1 MSTVESK
8 PWTFVTSHTQVLLC
22 IAQNP
27 EARLREVAERVGI
40 TERAAQ
46 RIVAELVENNYV
58 DRSREGRRN
67 YYAVRQDLPLAL
79 PTPRDTDVGSLL
91 NALAPN
97 GSNDQRS
104 KQVRSCAK

>member
-46 RIVAELVENNYV
+46 RIVADLVESGYV
-58 DRSREGRRN
+58 DRTRVGRRN
-67 YYAVRQDLPLAL
+67 RYAINPSVEMRHQLQRGLEIGAL
-79 PTPRDTDVGSLL
+79 LELL
-91 NALAPN
+91 
-97 GSNDQRS
+97 
-104 KQVRSCAK
+104 KQYPGARR

>member
-1 MSTVESK
+1 MLELVPPFSFLSN
-8 PWTFVTSHTQVLLC
+8 HGLVLLC
-22 IAQNP
+22 IADDP
-27 EARLREVAERVGI
+27 HSRMRDIARTVNI

-97 GSNDQRS
+97 GSSDHRR

>member
-1 MSTVESK
+1 LRDIAATV
-8 PWTFVTSHTQVLLC
+8 
-22 IAQNP
+22 N
-27 EARLREVAERVGI
+27 I

-67 YYAVRQDLPLAL
+67 YYTVRQDLPLAL
-79 PTPRDTDVGSLL
+79 PIPRDTDVGSLL

-97 GSNDQRS
+97 GSSDHRR